1 MEKKIDR
8 GKHFVYEQAQLF
20 RCPLCHT
27 SMKGSAAGLICE
39 NQHRFDVSKKGTL
52 FFLTHQVKTD
62 YDHEMFAA
70 RRRMIQSGMY
80 QPLLKRL
87 AALVPS
93 AGTLLDVGCGEGS
106 FLDLLLE
113 QTGQQAAIGFD
124 ISKEG
129 VYMATEQPQPAFWCV
144 ADLTNLPF
152 ADKRFDTVLNIF
164 SPSNYREFAR
174 ILKPAGQLL
183 KVVPGPRYLQEL
195 RQAFYPEDVTKQQY
209 SNAPVVTK
217 FTEFYRHFESEEITY
232 QFEIPA
238 ERRLD
243 LLEMSPLEWGVK
255 PERKAELKKQPLSKI
270 TVDLLL
276 LKGENSA
283 FL

>member
-8 GKHFVYEQAQLF
+8 GKRFVQEQAQLF
-20 RCPLCHT
+20 RCPLCH
-27 SMKGSAAGLICE
+27 SAMAGSTGGLTCE

-52 FFLTHQVKTD
+52 FFLSHQVKTD
-62 YDHEMFAA
+62 YDREMFAA

-80 QPLLKRL
+80 RPLLERL
-87 AALVPS
+87 AEAVPEN
-93 AGTLLDVGCGEGS
+93 GTLLDVGCGEGS
-106 FLDLLLE
+106 FLDLLLA
-113 QTGQQAAIGFD
+113 QVSSQAAIGFD

-152 ADKRFDTVLNIF
+152 AQERFDTVLNIF

-174 ILKPAGQLL
+174 ILKPEGQLL

-195 RQAFYPEDVTKQQY
+195 RQAFYPDDVNKQQY
-209 SNAPVVTK
+209 SNEPVVAK
-217 FTEFYRHFESEEITY
+217 FTESYRTFEKEEITY
-232 QFEIPA
+232 EFEIPT

-243 LLEMSPLEWGVK
+243 LLEMSPLEWGVD
-255 PERKAELKKQPLSKI
+255 PARKAALKKQPLNKI

-276 LKGENSA
+276 LKAENSA

>member
-8 GKHFVYEQAQLF
+8 GKRFVQEQAQLF
-20 RCPLCHT
+20 RCPLCH
-27 SMKGSAAGLICE
+27 SAMAGSTGGLTCE

-52 FFLTHQVKTD
+52 FFLSHQVKTD
-62 YDHEMFAA
+62 YDREMFAA

-80 QPLLKRL
+80 RPLLERL
-87 AALVPS
+87 AEAVPEN
-93 AGTLLDVGCGEGS
+93 GTLLDVGCGEGS
-106 FLDLLLE
+106 FLDLLLA
-113 QTGQQAAIGFD
+113 QVSSQAAIGFD

-152 ADKRFDTVLNIF
+152 AQERFDTVLNIF

-174 ILKPAGQLL
+174 ILKPKGQLL

-195 RQAFYPEDVTKQQY
+195 RQAFYPDDVNKQQY
-209 SNAPVVTK
+209 SNEPVVAK
-217 FTEFYRHFESEEITY
+217 FTESYRTFEKEEITY
-232 QFEIPA
+232 EFEIPT

-243 LLEMSPLEWGVK
+243 LLEMSPLEWGVD
-255 PERKAELKKQPLSKI
+255 PARKAALKKQPLNKI

-276 LKGENSA
+276 LKAENSA